1 MESLSLMTN
10 INHVEKNIIQY
21 KNLIEDPH
29 AFIKMI
35 EDTESILDK
44 DPQIY
49 KWNDWYSSYGDGSKP
64 PRLFGKNKNARFVDP
79 QSDTTNGLKAH
90 LVAKK
95 IKDVVTQCALDYQNR
110 TNITVGFLPD
120 HFSIKKYDE
129 LAYMGPHVDYEGEGK
144 TDFYPTISMVFYL
157 NDNYTGGDLNFPEQ
171 DVLIKPEAGSLVVF
185 PSHKPYYHDPKPV
198 TSGVKYMVPLFWFD
212 N

>member
-10 INHVEKNIIQY
+10 INHVEKNIVQY
-21 KNLIEDPH
+21 KNLIEDPS

-35 EDTESILDK
+35 EDTEFILDEN
-44 DPQIY
+44 PQIY
-49 KWNDWYSSYGDGSKP
+49 KWTDWYSSNADGL
-64 PRLFGKNKNARFVDP
+64 LFGKKKNARFSSP
-79 QSDTTNGLKAH
+79 QSDTTIGLKAH
-90 LVAKK
+90 LVTKK
-95 IKDVVTQCALDYQNR
+95 IKDIVTQCALDYQNR
-110 TNITVGFLPD
+110 TGIEVGFLPD
-120 HFSIKKYDE
+120 HFNINKYDE
-129 LAYMGPHVDYEGEGK
+129 FAYMGPHVDYEGEGK

-185 PSHKPYYHDPKPV
+185 PSHKPYYHDPRPV
-198 TSGVKYMVPLFWFD
+198 ESGIKYMVPLFWFD

>member
-10 INHVEKNIIQY
+10 INHVEKNIVQY
-21 KNLIEDPH
+21 KNLIEDPYS
-29 AFIKMI
+29 FIKMI

-44 DPQIY
+44 DPQIH
-49 KWNDWYSSYGDGSKP
+49 KWNDWYSSNGDGS
-64 PRLFGKNKNARFVDP
+64 LFGKNKNARFSNP

-90 LVAKK
+90 LVTKK
-95 IKDVVTQCALDYQNR
+95 IKDVVTQCALDYQSR
-110 TNITVGFLPD
+110 TGINIGFLPD
-120 HFSIKKYDE
+120 HFNIKRYDE

-157 NDNYTGGDLNFPEQ
+157 NDDYKGGELKFPEQ
-171 DVLIKPEAGSLVVF
+171 DLLINPEAGSLVVF

-198 TSGVKYMVPLFWFD
+198 TSGIKYMVPLFWFD